1 MEREISTIVKRMS
14 LAKALVRCQLDNFP
28 EVKELGYNGIVYN
41 ISDEQVED
49 YYVRVFGVKEE
60 DTAENQANV
69 AETNVAETNVAE
81 TFTPAISGTAKAT
94 ATRKINS
101 AIAEVA
107 KRVAPYKS
115 VDNSTRAQ
123 SLSVGC
129 FSAISG
135 YSTKLSPSEVIPH
148 IRLESQ
154 YRDSVEDAAIWLCH
168 EVLKAVGSTVDAV
181 VTLRDLASF
190 SLVNLVASEEF
201 GSAWDYRGYGG
212 LWRQP
217 NFLGREPMNF
227 NRKSGMDYKRFP
239 KVVEKANVVLN
250 LYSDREAKNF
260 SYSPDGIKK
269 TVYIESPCIYFGEVT
284 TTGDEFI
291 GAYMALPLCDAGF
304 DMAAIARSK
313 VAITSPNAH
322 NVPTYGEQAAVLTRG
337 LQNMSKANV
346 PLTQYVVLLPLT
358 LDEAISLCEVIGLDT
373 SCDCGKFESYAH
385 LYQALCLV
393 REHQHSLLNAMDA
406 FATLGGIVL

>member
-1 MEREISTIVKRMS
+1 MEREISTIVKRML
-14 LAKALVRCQLDNFP
+14 LAKALVRCQLDKFP
-28 EVKELGYNGIVYN
+28 EIKELGYNGIVYN

-49 YYVRVFGVKEE
+49 YYARIFGVKEE
-60 DTAENQANV
+60 DAVENQTSGAD
-69 AETNVAETNVAE
+69 ADAAE

-115 VDNSTRAQ
+115 VDNSTMAK

-129 FSAISG
+129 FSGINWYALKM
-135 YSTKLSPSEVIPH
+135 TPAEVIPH
-148 IRLESQ
+148 VRLESK
-154 YRDSVEDAAIWLCH
+154 YRESIEDAAIWLCH
-168 EVLKAVGSTVDAV
+168 EVLKAVGSTVDAA

-190 SLVNLVASEEF
+190 SLVKLVASEEF
-201 GSAWDYRGYGG
+201 GVSWDYRGYGG
-212 LWRQP
+212 MWRQP
-217 NFLGREPMNF
+217 NFLCKEPMNF
-227 NRKSGMDYKRFP
+227 NRKSGVDYKRFP

-250 LYSDREAKNF
+250 IYDDRDARGY
-260 SYSPDGIKK
+260 SYSPNGIKK
-269 TVYIESPCIYFGEVT
+269 TVYIESPRIYFGEVT

-313 VAITSPNAH
+313 VAVTSPNSRS
-322 NVPTYGEQAAVLTRG
+322 VPSYAEQAAVLNRG
-337 LQNMSKANV
+337 LQNMCKANV

-373 SCDCGKFESYAH
+373 SCDCGKFGSYADLH
-385 LYQALCLV
+385 RALCLV
-393 REHQHSLLNAMDA
+393 REHQQSLLNAMDA

>member
-1 MEREISTIVKRMS
+1 MEREISTIVKRML
-14 LAKALVRCQLDNFP
+14 LAKALVRCQLDKFP

-49 YYVRVFGVKEE
+49 YYARVFGVTEE
-60 DTAENQANV
+60 DTAENQTSG
-69 AETNVAETNVAE
+69 AETDVAE

-129 FSAISG
+129 FSGINWYALKM
-135 YSTKLSPSEVIPH
+135 TPTEVIPH
-148 IRLESQ
+148 VRLESR
-154 YRDSVEDAAIWLCH
+154 YRDSIEDAAIWLCH
-168 EVLKAVGSTVDAV
+168 EVLKTVGSTVDAA

-190 SLVNLVASEEF
+190 SLVKLVAPKEF
-201 GSAWDYRGYGG
+201 GSSWDYRGGYDR
-212 LWRQP
+212 LWCQP
-217 NFLGREPMNF
+217 NFLCREPMDF
-227 NRKSGMDYKRFP
+227 NRKNGVDYKRFP

-250 LYSDREAKNF
+250 IYSDRDVKGY

-269 TVYIESPCIYFGEVT
+269 TVYIESPRIYFGEVT

-313 VAITSPNAH
+313 VAVTSPNAR
-322 NVPTYGEQAAVLTRG
+322 NVPSYGEQAAVLNRG
-337 LQNMSKANV
+337 LQNMCKANV

-373 SCDCGKFESYAH
+373 SCDCGKFESYANLH
-385 LYQALCLV
+385 RALCLV
-393 REHQHSLLNAMDA
+393 REHQRSLLNAMNA

>member
-1 MEREISTIVKRMS
+1 MGREVSAIVKRML
-14 LAKALVRCQLDNFP
+14 LAKALVRCQLDKFP

-49 YYVRVFGVKEE
+49 YYARVFGVKEE
-60 DTAENQANV
+60 DAVENQTSG
-69 AETNVAETNVAE
+69 AETDVAE
-81 TFTPAISGTAKAT
+81 TFTPAISGTVKAT

-123 SLSVGC
+123 NLSVGC
-129 FSAISG
+129 FSAINN
-135 YSTKLSPSEVIPH
+135 YAIKLTPAEVIPH
-148 IRLESQ
+148 VRLESQ
-154 YRDSVEDAAIWLCH
+154 YRDSIEDAAIWLCH
-168 EVLKAVGSTVDAV
+168 EVLKAVGSTVDATV
-181 VTLRDLASF
+181 SLRDLASF
-190 SLVNLVASEEF
+190 SLVKLVASEEF
-201 GSAWDYRGYGG
+201 GVSWDYRGYGG
-212 LWRQP
+212 LWRQS
-217 NFLGREPMNF
+217 NFLCKEPMNF
-227 NRKSGMDYKRFP
+227 NRKSGVDYKRFP
-239 KVVEKANVVLN
+239 KVVEKANVVLS
-250 LYSDREAKNF
+250 LYSDRNAKDY

-269 TVYIESPCIYFGEVT
+269 TVYVESPRIYFGEVT

-304 DMAAIARSK
+304 DMTAIARSK
-313 VAITSPNAH
+313 VAIASPNAH
-322 NVPTYGEQAAVLTRG
+322 NVPSYGEQAAVLNRG
-337 LQNMSKANV
+337 LQNMCKANV

-385 LYQALCLV
+385 LHQALCLV
-393 REHQHSLLNAMDA
+393 REHQQSLLNAMDA

>member
-1 MEREISTIVKRMS
+1 MEREISTIVKRML
-14 LAKALVRCQLDNFP
+14 LAKALVRCQLDKFP

-49 YYVRVFGVKEE
+49 YYARVFGVKEE
-60 DTAENQANV
+60 DAAENRV
-69 AETNVAETNVAE
+69 SDAETSVAE

-107 KRVAPYKS
+107 KRIAPYKS

-123 SLSVGC
+123 NLSVGC
-129 FSAISG
+129 FSAINWYG
-135 YSTKLSPSEVIPH
+135 IKLTPSEVIPH
-148 IRLESQ
+148 VKLESQ
-154 YRDSVEDAAIWLCH
+154 HRDSIEDAAIWLCH
-168 EVLKAVGSTVDAV
+168 EVLKAVGSTVDAT

-190 SLVNLVASEEF
+190 SLVKLVASEEF
-201 GSAWDYRGYGG
+201 GVSWDYRGYGG
-212 LWRQP
+212 MWRQP
-217 NFLGREPMNF
+217 NLLCQEPMNF
-227 NRKSGMDYKRFP
+227 NRKSGVDYKRFP

-250 LYSDREAKNF
+250 LYNDRDAKGY

-269 TVYIESPCIYFGEVT
+269 TVYIESPRIYFGEVT

-304 DMAAIARSK
+304 DMTAIARSK
-313 VAITSPNAH
+313 VAVASQNAR
-322 NVPTYGEQAAVLTRG
+322 NIPSYGEQAVVLNRG
-337 LQNMSKANV
+337 LQNMCKANV

-385 LYQALCLV
+385 LHRALCLV
-393 REHQHSLLNAMDA
+393 REHQQSLLNAMDA